1 MEQQEQ
7 WRTPGIRQQERDGV
21 YQKYLFA
28 PESNVAVSFDTAFS
42 FQAGMYRDQ
51 QRYRGRWKPRKHFSG
66 SDHVPAFDGAE
77 DGADYWCPLGAGR
90 ARVRVCSLSRRKWL
104 MERTCVGS

>member
-77 DGADYWCPLGAGR
+77 DGADYWCPLGAG
-90 ARVRVCSLSRRKWL
+90 
-104 MERTCVGS
+104 ERG

>member
-51 QRYRGRWKPRKHFSG
+51 QRYCGRAGYRR
-66 SDHVPAFDGAE
+66 E
-77 DGADYWCPLGAGR
+77 ADYWCPLGAG
-90 ARVRVCSLSRRKWL
+90 
-104 MERTCVGS
+104 ERG